1 MKNSS
6 VHREDIHI
14 DGKPLVIERDILKAF
29 AERKEAFPSV
39 VKRLKKSEGKEY
51 YHNPRSEK
59 AIGFYRNNESQILA
73 TADYKILK
81 SFQDAGLPIPVFL
94 EAGPREMLHHSPS
107 EINVAIVTT
116 GGLAPGLNAVVH
128 AIVKRHCKT
137 YGMSMQGNI
146 WGIRDGFKGLLNI
159 PGHKMV
165 LNDDITSEWLNAG
178 GSKLGCVRYAHK
190 EGMADLVEKISDNL
204 ESNRIRIL
212 YVIGGDGSQE
222 VAHAIAH
229 SNKKVSVIGLPKTM
243 DNDVLWANPSF
254 GFNTAVGKASHIIE
268 DLHTEAKSTRRIG
281 IIQFFGAES
290 GFVAAFASLANGQV
304 NTALIPEAFAPLS
317 GKALQKYWDD
327 IIEDLRFKVTD
338 RSPEDHALIVV
349 AEGVAKVLEDKKF
362 EILGERV
369 DSKKGNFI
377 ELFQKEINLKIKNSQ
392 SEQMSV
398 FTNEP
403 RHNIRSVP
411 PDAFDQI
418 HCELLGS
425 MAVDAAL
432 AGFTDCMPSKWLDQ
446 YVLVPLELV
455 IGHQKGIDVKGLLW
469 KTLVNSIAQP
479 HPIDVE

>member
-1 MKNSS
+1 MSID
-6 VHREDIHI
+6 RDELHI
-14 DGKPLVIERDILKAF
+14 NGKPLVIEKQILVEY
-29 AERKEAFPSV
+29 AENKIAFPSMV
-39 VKRLKKSEGKEY
+39 QRLEQTDEADY
-51 YHNPRSEK
+51 YPNPRRQK
-59 AIGFYRNNESQILA
+59 AIGFYRNDDSKILA
-73 TADYKILK
+73 TADYQTLK
-81 SFQDAGLPIPVFL
+81 LFQEADLPMPIFL
-94 EAGPREMLHHSPS
+94 EAGPRAKLYHSPS

-116 GGLAPGLNAVVH
+116 GGLAPGINAVVH

-146 WGIRDGFKGLLNI
+146 WGIRNGFKGLLNI
-159 PGHKMV
+159 PGHKVV
-165 LNDDITSEWLNAG
+165 LNDDITGEWLNDG
-178 GSKLGCVRYAHK
+178 GSRLGNMRYKHK
-190 EGMADLVEKISDNL
+190 EGLEDMIQKISDNL

-212 YVIGGDGSQE
+212 YVIGGDGSQH
-222 VAHAIAH
+222 VAHEIAQF
-229 SNKKVSVIGLPKTM
+229 NKKISVVGVPKTM

-304 NTALIPEAFAPLS
+304 NTALIPEVFAPLN
-317 GKALQKYWDD
+317 GEVLQRYWDD
-327 IIEDLRFKVTD
+327 LIEDLRFKVTD

-349 AEGVAKVLEDKKF
+349 AEGVAKVLESKGF
-362 EILGERV
+362 EIAGEKV
-369 DSKKGNFI
+369 SHDEGNFI
-377 ELFQKEINLKIKNSQ
+377 SLLKQEIKNRIKNSE
-392 SEQMSV
+392 SEKISV

-455 IGHQKGIDVKGLLW
+455 IGRQKGIDVKGLLW

-479 HPIDVE
+479 HPTEE

>member
-1 MKNSS
+1 MS

-14 DGKPLVIERDILKAF
+14 DGKPLVIEKHILMTY

-39 VKRLKKSEGKEY
+39 VQKLEKPEGDDY
-51 YHNPRSEK
+51 YPNPRKEK
-59 AIGFYRNNESQILA
+59 AIGFYRDDNSKILA
-73 TADYKILK
+73 TADFTILSK
-81 SFQDAGLPIPVFL
+81 FQEAELPVPVFL
-94 EAGPREMLHHSPS
+94 EAGPRAKLYHSPS

-116 GGLAPGLNAVVH
+116 GGLAPGINAVVH
-128 AIVKRHCKT
+128 AIVKRHCNT

-146 WGIRDGFKGLLNI
+146 WGIRDGFKGLLDI
-159 PGHKMV
+159 PGNKVV
-165 LNDDITSEWLNAG
+165 LNDNITGEWLNEG
-178 GSKLGCVRYAHK
+178 GSQLGNVRYAHK
-190 EGMADLVEKISDNL
+190 PGLEDLVQKISDNL
-204 ESNRIRIL
+204 DSNRIRIL

-222 VAHAIAH
+222 VAHALAEY
-229 SNKKVSVIGLPKTM
+229 NERVSVIGVPKTM

-254 GFNTAVGKASHIIE
+254 GFNTAVGKASHIID

-317 GKALQKYWDD
+317 KKALQRYWDD
-327 IIEDLRFKVTD
+327 LIEDLRFKVTD

-349 AEGVAKVLEDKKF
+349 AEGVAKILEAKGFK
-362 EILGERV
+362 ILGEKV
-369 DSKKGNFI
+369 SHEKGNFI
-377 ELFQKEINLKIKNSQ
+377 DLFQKEISEKVKNSK
-392 SEQMSV
+392 SEKMSV

-455 IGHQKGIDVKGLLW
+455 IGRQKGIDVKGLLW

-479 HPIDVE
+479 HPIGE